1 MTSPLH
7 NIILGVVVA
16 TVLALIMLIPNIAGV
31 GTWKYVLAAIG
42 LALWFLA
49 GKRQ

>member
-1 MTSPLH
+1 MTSPLR

-16 TVLALIMLIPNIAGV
+16 TVVALIVLIPNIAGV
-31 GTWKYVLAAIG
+31 GTWKYVLAVIG

-49 GKRQ
+49 GTRH